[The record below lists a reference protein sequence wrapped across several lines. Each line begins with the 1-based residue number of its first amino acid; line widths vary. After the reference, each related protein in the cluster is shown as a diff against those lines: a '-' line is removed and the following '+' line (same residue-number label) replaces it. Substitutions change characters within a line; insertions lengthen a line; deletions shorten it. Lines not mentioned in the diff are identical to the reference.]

1 MSTNSVYE
9 KAGALK
15 SCPACGETLKPLS
28 LKCDSCGN
36 DITIAKNIQSVDDFY
51 KTLADISE
59 INKRIKIISD
69 FPVPASQEDIIQF
82 LTICFS
88 HARVLTKDQENDL
101 DESNQVQSLKSLLKL
116 GKNNSTNQT
125 SDLAQLKKEYDT
137 WAIKK
142 DEILMKARAYHYKDL
157 EFIKMIEKMNNEY
170 LNNIKTLRKGFS
182 IKTKR
187 LLIVGS
193 LIIVLS
199 CIMWIMIGTIESKE
213 NQEEKE
219 ETEKLIKIEAAIYN
233 NITNKKHDEALIL
246 TDQLVWTWK
255 LNYPD
260 SKKKAQQY
268 DEKRKSLKESIEK
281 IKQSNSI
288 KPQ

>member
-1 MSTNSVYE
+1 MSTNSIYE

-28 LKCDSCGN
+28 LKCDSCGS

-51 KTLADISE
+51 KTLSE
-59 INKRIKIISD
+59 INDINKRIKIISD
-69 FPVPASQEDIIQF
+69 FPVPSSQEDIIQF

-101 DESNQVQSLKSLLKL
+101 DESNQVQLTKSLLTL
-116 GKNNSTNQT
+116 GKINSNNQV
-125 SDLAQLKKEYDT
+125 SDLAQLKKEYDI

-157 EFIKMIEKMNNEY
+157 EFIKMIENMNKQY
-170 LNNIKTLRKGFS
+170 LNNIKALRKGFS
-182 IKTKR
+182 KKIKALLGLFL
-187 LLIVGS
+187 LLILILVG
-193 LIIVLS
+193 VFF
-199 CIMWIMIGTIESKE
+199 MAGKE

-219 ETEKLIKIEAAIYN
+219 ETEKLIKIEATIN
-233 NITNKKHDEALIL
+233 TNITNKKYDEALIL

-281 IKQSNSI
+281 IRQSNSI

>member
-9 KAGALK
+9 KAGAIK
-15 SCPACGETLKPLS
+15 TCPACGETLKPLS

-36 DITIAKNIQSVDDFY
+36 DITIAKNVQSVEDFY
-51 KTLADISE
+51 KTLAEIDDIS
-59 INKRIKIISD
+59 KRIKIISD
-69 FPVPASQEDIIQF
+69 FPVPSSQEDIIQF

-88 HARVLTKDQENDL
+88 HARVLTKDQESDL
-101 DESNQVQSLKSLLKL
+101 DESNQVQLTKSLLTL
-116 GKNNSTNQT
+116 GKNNSNNQV
-125 SDLAQLKKEYDT
+125 SDLAQLKKEYDI

-157 EFIKMIEKMNNEY
+157 EFIKMIENMNNEY

-182 IKTKR
+182 KKIKV
-187 LLIVGS
+187 LLIAIP
-193 LIIVLS
+193 LIIL
-199 CIMWIMIGTIESKE
+199 ILGLAFFMAGKE

-219 ETEKLIKIEAAIYN
+219 EKEKLIKIEATIN
-233 NITNKKHDEALIL
+233 TNITNKKYDEALIL

-255 LNYPD
+255 LSYPA

-281 IKQSNSI
+281 IKQSSSI
-288 KPQ
+288 KVQ

>member
-9 KAGALK
+9 KAGAIK
-15 SCPACGETLKPLS
+15 TCPACGETLKPLS

-36 DITIAKNIQSVDDFY
+36 DITIAKNVQSVEDFY
-51 KTLADISE
+51 KTLAEIDDIS
-59 INKRIKIISD
+59 KRIKIISD
-69 FPVPASQEDIIQF
+69 FPVPSSQEDIIQF

-88 HARVLTKDQENDL
+88 HARVLTKDQESDL
-101 DESNQVQSLKSLLKL
+101 DESNQVQLTKSLLTL
-116 GKNNSTNQT
+116 GKNNSNNQV
-125 SDLAQLKKEYDT
+125 SDLAQLKKEYDI

-157 EFIKMIEKMNNEY
+157 EFIKMIENMNNEY

-182 IKTKR
+182 KKIKV
-187 LLIVGS
+187 LLIAIP
-193 LIIVLS
+193 LIIL
-199 CIMWIMIGTIESKE
+199 ILGLAFFMAGKE

-219 ETEKLIKIEAAIYN
+219 EKEKLIKIEATIN
-233 NITNKKHDEALIL
+233 TNITNKKYDEALIL

-255 LNYPD
+255 LSYPA

-288 KPQ
+288 KAQ

>member
-9 KAGALK
+9 KAGAIK
-15 SCPACGETLKPLS
+15 TCPACGETLKPLS

-157 EFIKMIEKMNNEY
+157 EFIKMIENMNKEY
-170 LNNIKTLRKGFS
+170 LNNIKALRKGFS
-182 IKTKR
+182 KKIKG
-187 LLIVGS
+187 LLIAFPLFILVG
-193 LIIVLS
+193 VGVFF
-199 CIMWIMIGTIESKE
+199 MAGKE

-219 ETEKLIKIEAAIYN
+219 ETEKLIKIEATINN
-233 NITNKKHDEALIL
+233 NITNKKYDEALIL

-281 IKQSNSI
+281 IKQSN
-288 KPQ
+288 

>member
-9 KAGALK
+9 KAGTIK
-15 SCPACGETLKPLS
+15 TCPACGETLKPLS

-36 DITIAKNIQSVDDFY
+36 DITIAKNVQSVEDFY
-51 KTLADISE
+51 KTLAEIDDIS
-59 INKRIKIISD
+59 KRIKIISD
-69 FPVPASQEDIIQF
+69 FPVPSSQEDIIQF

-88 HARVLTKDQENDL
+88 HARVLTKDQESDL
-101 DESNQVQSLKSLLKL
+101 DESNQVQLTKSLLTL
-116 GKNNSTNQT
+116 GKNNSNNQV
-125 SDLAQLKKEYDT
+125 SDLAQLKKEYDI

-157 EFIKMIEKMNNEY
+157 EFIKMIENMNNEY
-170 LNNIKTLRKGFS
+170 LNNIKALRKGIS
-182 IKTKR
+182 KKIKV
-187 LLIVGS
+187 LLIAIP
-193 LIIVLS
+193 LIIL
-199 CIMWIMIGTIESKE
+199 ILGLAFFMAGKE

-219 ETEKLIKIEAAIYN
+219 EKEKLIKIEAAIN
-233 NITNKKHDEALIL
+233 TNITNKKYDEALIL

-255 LNYPD
+255 LSYPA

-268 DEKRKSLKESIEK
+268 EEKRKSLKESIEK

-288 KPQ
+288 KVQ

>member
-1 MSTNSVYE
+1 MSTNSIYE

-28 LKCDSCGN
+28 LKCDSCGS

-51 KTLADISE
+51 KTLSE
-59 INKRIKIISD
+59 INDINKRIKIISD

-88 HARVLTKDQENDL
+88 HARVLTKDQESDL
-101 DESNQVQSLKSLLKL
+101 DESNQVQSLKSLITL
-116 GKNNSTNQT
+116 GKNNPTNQV
-125 SDLAQLKKEYDT
+125 SDLAQLKKEYDI

-170 LNNIKTLRKGFS
+170 LNNIKSLRKGVS
-182 IKTKR
+182 KKIKG
-187 LLIVGS
+187 LLIAIPLS
-193 LIIVLS
+193 ILIFGFIFF
-199 CIMWIMIGTIESKE
+199 MAGKE

-219 ETEKLIKIEAAIYN
+219 EKEKLIKIEAAINN
-233 NITNKKHDEALIL
+233 NITNKKYDEALIL

-255 LNYPD
+255 LNYPA

-281 IKQSNSI
+281 IRQSNSI

>member
-1 MSTNSVYE
+1 MSTNSIYE

-28 LKCDSCGN
+28 LKCDSCGS

-51 KTLADISE
+51 KTLSE
-59 INKRIKIISD
+59 INDINKRIKIISD
-69 FPVPASQEDIIQF
+69 FPVPSSQEDIIQF

-101 DESNQVQSLKSLLKL
+101 DESNQVQLTKSLLTL
-116 GKNNSTNQT
+116 GKINSNNQV
-125 SDLAQLKKEYDT
+125 SDLAQLKKEYDI

-157 EFIKMIEKMNNEY
+157 EFIKMIENMNKEY
-170 LNNIKTLRKGFS
+170 LNNIKALRKGFS
-182 IKTKR
+182 KKIKALLGLFL
-187 LLIVGS
+187 LLILILVG
-193 LIIVLS
+193 VFF
-199 CIMWIMIGTIESKE
+199 MAGKE

-219 ETEKLIKIEAAIYN
+219 ETEKLIKIEATIN
-233 NITNKKHDEALIL
+233 TNITNKKYDEALIL

-281 IKQSNSI
+281 IRQSNSI